1 MSPVDPNAVDLNA
14 DVGEGYGRWSLGDDD
29 ALMRIITS
37 ANVACG
43 FHAGDPSIIR
53 RTCVAAVAHDVAIGA
68 QVSYPD
74 LAAGTSNP
82 DQASESDATISS
94 TPNLDADSDT
104 TTESTSNAPSSTQQ
118 NMGDGAGIRG
128 DYGNASQTNGLEGG
142 PNTPQTDTELTGS

>member
-1 MSPVDPNAVDLNA
+1 MPTPEQNPTDP
-14 DVGEGYGRWSLGDDD
+14 R
-29 ALMRIITS
+29 
-37 ANVACG
+37 
-43 FHAGDPSIIR
+43 
-53 RTCVAAVAHDVAIGA
+53 
-68 QVSYPD
+68 PD

-142 PNTPQTDTELTGS
+142 PDQPDQPMTDTELTGS